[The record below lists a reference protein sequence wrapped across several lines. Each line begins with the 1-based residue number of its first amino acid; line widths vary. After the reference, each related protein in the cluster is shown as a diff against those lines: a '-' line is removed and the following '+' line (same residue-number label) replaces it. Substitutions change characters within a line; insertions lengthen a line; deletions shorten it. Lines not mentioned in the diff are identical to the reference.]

1 MSTWVDNTRLFFLKT
16 LSRLDR
22 RKQERKTTQKT
33 IWPSTMLNCLARQQV
48 SHSASTMVRQH
59 WVSSSNQTLCQPN
72 STWSCTSTSTWW
84 MTTSGQH
91 VFTWFDNGGMSTTLE
106 SQGSNIFLKEGNWF
120 QLTGNVTIKDSRQQL
135 AHHLA
140 NQIHLNK
147 KENYMWIWIPT
158 CDSLVPLSIWFCIN
172 QQLDNEMAFEPPSNS
187 PDLMRDTKKGKL
199 TPCGTTAMVEVNT
212 SAVCNRSKTTSL
224 CSWTST
230 VGSTRILAQQK

>member
-1 MSTWVDNTRLFFLKT
+1 MSLL
-16 LSRLDR
+16 
-22 RKQERKTTQKT
+22 
-33 IWPSTMLNCLARQQV
+33 
-48 SHSASTMVRQH
+48 
-59 WVSSSNQTLCQPN
+59 
-72 STWSCTSTSTWW
+72 
-84 MTTSGQH
+84 
-91 VFTWFDNGGMSTTLE
+91 WFDNGGKSTTLE

-135 AHHLA
+135 AYHQA
-140 NQIHLNK
+140 NQNHVNK

-224 CSWTST
+224 CS
-230 VGSTRILAQQK
+230 